1 MENWGGGGAAEAEG
15 RAAGSSCSPA
25 SAASTASHI
34 REKAVGQDAAGE
46 AAEEAMLRG
55 WFPATRPE
63 FETRCGEVK
72 RLVKGDLENADRRK
86 HLESFRQSMEEWES
100 FDPHVRNDM
109 SEDVVNA
116 FLDDLLKMQPN
127 TTKEFDAASQI
138 LRKKYKAAPAKSQL
152 VAAYKRLF
160 VASGGGEEPS
170 NGPVDHP
177 HRLQHHPLR
186 NSVLERL
193 MRRKAVRTNSGV
205 LVITLLTAP
214 GRFSCPQDCHYC
226 PNEPGQPRSYLSTE
240 PAVLRANQ
248 NGWSPLKQF
257 KDRAHTLRRN
267 GHVVD
272 KIEVLVL
279 GGTWSGYPQDY
290 QEEFI
295 RDIYYAANVFTQQE
309 PQRAPLSL
317 EEEQELNETAACRIV
332 GLTLETRPDF
342 ITRYE
347 LRRLRRFGCT
357 RVQIGVQHVDDKILQ
372 YINRG
377 CTRSDA
383 IRAIR
388 LLKDAGFKV
397 DIHLMPDLPSSSPY
411 ADRQMFYYVL
421 ASPDLQADQWKIYP
435 CEVTPFSTIEQW
447 YKEGKFI
454 PYADTDGE
462 VLTSLICS
470 VKAAVHPWVRLNR
483 VVRDIPNQSIIG
495 GNNVTNLRQE
505 LASELERRHL
515 RCKCIRCREVKD
527 AQFDLSLAEL
537 CIRRYETNGG
547 IEFFLSFETPD
558 RKTIFGFLRLRLR
571 GTRSARDCPFSVLKR
586 AALLRELHVYGCLVP
601 HGEPKGSKDFRPQH
615 AGFGRR
621 LIQAAEIV
629 ALAQRYR
636 RMAVIASIGTREY
649 YRASG
654 YHLKDS
660 YMVKELTVSGLHA
673 GRADLLADMPAKLRI
688 EHQDLERAASFLFLP
703 LPPRAPSQ
711 PRRKQSQKTR
721 RKRGQGR
728 PSSVDAAEAAE
739 AEAFAHSRESEKQ
752 AQVFAAENISKVEE
766 IDVPSLL
773 EKTEKKQQEEAGGR
787 SEANDSRGVFLDL
800 DTYDEWSCRYTA
812 NMENY
817 HQSYQVADSHQTAA
831 QQRFLYSLLST
842 YKQDKEKHLKMLMI
856 TATAAVA
863 ACGAAGLLFL
873 MARRRRVS

>member
-1 MENWGGGGAAEAEG
+1 MGDLEGGGLAAAVDRGADASRPSAPADSTRSFSREG
-15 RAAGSSCSPA
+15 S
-25 SAASTASHI
+25 
-34 REKAVGQDAAGE
+34 VGEDAATD
-46 AAEEAMLRG
+46 AAEEALLRS

-63 FETRCGEVK
+63 FELRCGEVK
-72 RLVKGDLENADRRK
+72 RLVKGDLENPDRRK

-100 FDPHVRNDM
+100 FNPNTRNEMADNLV
-109 SEDVVNA
+109 DA
-116 FLDDLLKMQPN
+116 FLNDLLSMRPT

-138 LRKKYKAAPAKSQL
+138 LRKKYKAAPSKSQL
-152 VAAYKRLF
+152 VAAYKRLLLL
-160 VASGGGEEPS
+160 GGQGEGAT
-170 NGPVDHP
+170 NGPVDHS
-177 HRLQHHPLR
+177 HGHLHPVR
-186 NSVLERL
+186 NNVLERL

-205 LVITLLTAP
+205 LVITVLTAP

-226 PNEPGQPRSYLSTE
+226 PSEPGQPRSYLSTE

-248 NGWSPLKQF
+248 NGWSPLRQF
-257 KDRAHTLRRN
+257 RDRAQTLRRN

-272 KIEVLVL
+272 KIEILVL

-295 RDIYYAANVFTQQE
+295 RDIYYAANVFSQE
-309 PQRAPLSL
+309 EPTRDPLSL
-317 EEEQELNETAACRIV
+317 EEEQTLNETASCRIV

-357 RVQIGVQHVDDKILQ
+357 RVQIGVQHVDDDILQ

-377 CTRSDA
+377 CTRRDA

-397 DIHLMPDLPSSSPY
+397 DIHLMPDLPSSTPD
-411 ADRQMFYYVL
+411 ADRQMFHY
-421 ASPDLQADQWKIYP
+421 
-435 CEVTPFSTIEQW
+435 QW

-470 VKAAVHPWVRLNR
+470 VKAAVHPWLRLNR

-495 GNNVTNLRQE
+495 GNNITNLRQE

-547 IEFFLSFETPD
+547 TEFFLSFETPD
-558 RKTIFGFLRLRLR
+558 RNTIFGFLRLRLR
-571 GTRSARDCPFSVLKR
+571 GSRSPRDCPFSVLKR
-586 AALLRELHVYGCLVP
+586 VALLRELHVYGCLVP
-601 HGEPKGSKDFRPQH
+601 HGETKGSEDSRPQH

-621 LIQAAEIV
+621 LIQAAEIL
-629 ALAQRYR
+629 ALARGYR
-636 RMAVIASIGTREY
+636 RMAVIAGIGTREY

-654 YHLKDS
+654 YHLEDT

-673 GRADLLADMPAKLRI
+673 GRADLLADMPAKLRV
-688 EHQDLERAASFLFLP
+688 EHQDLEQAASSLFLP
-703 LPPRAPSQ
+703 LPPRSPVQ
-711 PRRKQSQKTR
+711 PRRKELQK
-721 RKRGQGR
+721 RKREKAK
-728 PSSVDAAEAAE
+728 SSLAHAEEPAE
-739 AEAFAHSRESEKQ
+739 AEASANVYESEKL
-752 AQVFAAENISKVEE
+752 AQVFGAESVLEIEE
-766 IDVPSLL
+766 INVPSLL
-773 EKTEKKQQEEAGGR
+773 ESLEKRQQEEEESGR
-787 SEANDSRGVFLDL
+787 GRRRESNDSRGVFLDV
-800 DTYDEWSCRYTA
+800 DTYDEWRCRYTV
-812 NMENY
+812 NMNRCEE
-817 HQSYQVADSHQTAA
+817 SSDAKDSHQPAS
-831 QQRFLYSLLST
+831 QQHFVFSWINELKAG
-842 YKQDKEKHLKMLMI
+842 KQDHRMLFI
-856 TATAAVA
+856 SATATAVA
-863 ACGAAGLLFL
+863 ACGALGLLWL
-873 MARRRRVS
+873 AARRRRFS